1 MVRILF
7 NLTTVWIKI
16 KFQKHISSIVSHH
29 NSNKFIIISCIANYW
44 NAEEQNCQVF
54 VWFSFFSKLKSSIIA
69 LGFYTTHNLLIVQ
82 GYMQS
87 ISKSCFGH
95 ECPWNCSDLWY
106 QRPKPLPKASHQAF
120 QNLPPSHKHNA
131 HSVQA
136 ILMLP
141 LAYCHSHA

>member
-7 NLTTVWIKI
+7 NLTSVWIKT

-44 NAEEQNCQVF
+44 NALEQNSQVF
-54 VWFSFFSKLKSSIIA
+54 EWFSFFCKLKSSIIA

-82 GYMQS
+82 DYMQS
-87 ISKSCFGH
+87 ISKWCFGH
-95 ECPWNCSDLWY
+95 KCPWNCSDLWCNC
-106 QRPKPLPKASHQAF
+106 PKPLPKASYQVF
-120 QNLPPSHKHNA
+120 QNFSSSHKHNA

-136 ILMLP
+136 IFMLP